1 MAISSWLRPFL
12 GGVGGALS
20 SYGTERARQQSEVRN
35 RLDDILFRAQQES
48 NDNWWTP
55 EQVTEREDAYV
66 EQYGSENEDYIRDYL
81 KPKTPLQRRAA
92 AMESVPETLRP
103 TLPYE
108 RFLEYTA
115 PMNLAGDSWQVYP
128 GGSEW
133 DSPPPGE
140 ELVGPPEERKLED
153 WYAEAQGDWNR
164 ALRAT
169 GQLNAE
175 IDAMTDTEKLEA
187 AEEHAQSVFAAGN
200 DPLTRHLAW
209 EKKSGEL
216 KNDQQI
222 DYARRMVDIYLQQY
236 KGQRLVDFDFVKRQA
251 LDPQMYDQ
259 EMRKF
264 NAMQEY
270 SAYVNQK
277 PKVVGQVV
285 SRVMPDGTKVDRL
298 EYYSWIVNKN
308 GRPAWY
314 NLGSTIQGTE
324 QWAHIQQQGQGGG
337 TGVEIMLQ
345 LLQGAGLDPSSI
357 EGMNF
362 MQQNMR
368 QATGAFGAG
377 MSDEEIMA
385 VTGSIQDRAKA
396 AYEAD
401 SEQTLDAAKQ
411 PDEWDSW
418 LEGGPSPKV
427 QEVSPETP
435 EYAGPVYETGQELGD
450 FDLAAL
456 DAYAD
461 REGLGHR
468 GNIPKSQYE
477 EIINTARREASQPTA
492 AETPQ
497 FQGGLSQNQRDQ
509 LLGAEP
515 IGTYADPGTFGVP
528 SLEEGGGRRLR
539 QDFPRTREEGRVAGP
554 ADPRRDILFQKDF
567 QGRMQQVPIR
577 DAFGQDMDR
586 AIKASEEVK
595 GRIRSLEER
604 LGDVR
609 EGYVAPV
616 GQPFDPR
623 HVGGGERERVLDP
636 RGPAEIEA
644 EVQALE
650 TQLEQLRT
658 LSGHFEEYR
667 RQIWR
672 TITERLGPYTTWP
685 EGWKQG
691 PFAVEPSAGRM
702 SPGSRVR

>member
-35 RLDDILFRAQQES
+35 RLDDILFRAQKES
-48 NDNWWTP
+48 NENWWTP

-66 EQYGSENEDYIRDYL
+66 KQYGSENEDYIRDYL
-81 KPKTPLQRRAA
+81 KPKTPLQRRSA

-103 TLPYE
+103 TIDLE
-108 RFLEYTA
+108 RFKEYAA

-128 GGSEW
+128 GGSKW

-175 IDAMTDTEKLEA
+175 IDAMTDTEKLRA
-187 AEEHAQSVFAAGN
+187 AEEYAQSVFEAGN

-216 KNDQQI
+216 KTDQQI

-236 KGQRLVDFDFVKRQA
+236 EGQRLVDFDFVKRQA

-308 GRPAWY
+308 GNPAWY
-314 NLGSTIQGTE
+314 NLGSTIQGQE

-345 LLQGAGLDPSSI
+345 LVQSAGLDPSSI

-368 QATGAFGAG
+368 QATGSFGAG

-385 VTGSIQDRAKA
+385 VTASIQDRAKA
-396 AYEAD
+396 AYESD
-401 SEQTLDAAKQ
+401 SEQTLDDAKQ
-411 PDEWDSW
+411 GWSSSW
-418 LEGGPSPKV
+418 FGGGPSPKV
-427 QEVSPETP
+427 QEGSPETP
-435 EYAGPVYETGQELGD
+435 EYAGPVYETGHDLGD

-456 DAYAD
+456 DAYAT

-477 EIINTARREASQPTA
+477 EIINTARREA
-492 AETPQ
+492 
-497 FQGGLSQNQRDQ
+497 
-509 LLGAEP
+509 
-515 IGTYADPGTFGVP
+515 
-528 SLEEGGGRRLR
+528 
-539 QDFPRTREEGRVAGP
+539 
-554 ADPRRDILFQKDF
+554 
-567 QGRMQQVPIR
+567 
-577 DAFGQDMDR
+577 
-586 AIKASEEVK
+586 
-595 GRIRSLEER
+595 
-604 LGDVR
+604 
-609 EGYVAPV
+609 
-616 GQPFDPR
+616 
-623 HVGGGERERVLDP
+623 
-636 RGPAEIEA
+636 
-644 EVQALE
+644 
-650 TQLEQLRT
+650 
-658 LSGHFEEYR
+658 
-667 RQIWR
+667 
-672 TITERLGPYTTWP
+672 
-685 EGWKQG
+685 
-691 PFAVEPSAGRM
+691 
-702 SPGSRVR
+702 

>member
-20 SYGTERARQQSEVRN
+20 SYGAERGRQQSEVRN

-81 KPKTPLQRRAA
+81 KPKTPLQRRSA

-108 RFLEYTA
+108 RFKEYAA
-115 PMNLAGDSWQVYP
+115 PKNLAGESWQVYP
-128 GGSEW
+128 GGGEW
-133 DSPPPGE
+133 DLPPPGE
-140 ELVGPPEERKLED
+140 ELVGPPEEKKLED

-175 IDAMTDTEKLEA
+175 IDAMTDTEKLQA
-187 AEEHAQSVFAAGN
+187 AEAHAQSVFEAGN
-200 DPLTRHLAW
+200 DPLTRQAAW
-209 EKKSGEL
+209 EERLGR
-216 KNDQQI
+216 NTTDRQI
-222 DYARRMVDIYLQQY
+222 DYERRMVDIYLQRY
-236 KGQRLVDFDFVKRQA
+236 EGQRLADFDFVKRQA

-308 GRPAWY
+308 GNPAWY

-337 TGVEIMLQ
+337 TSSQIMMQ
-345 LLQGAGLDPSSI
+345 LLQGVGLDPSSI

-362 MQQNMR
+362 MQQNMG

-385 VTGSIQDRAKA
+385 ATDAIRDRAQA
-396 AYEAD
+396 AYESD
-401 SEQTLDAAKQ
+401 SEQTLDDAKQ
-411 PDEWDSW
+411 GWWSSW
-418 LEGGPSPKV
+418 FGGGPPAAGD
-427 QEVSPETP
+427 QRLETP
-435 EYAGPVYETGQELGD
+435 EYAGPVYETGQQLGD

-456 DAYAD
+456 DAYAT

-497 FQGGLSQNQRDQ
+497 FQDGLSQNQINQ
-509 LLGAEP
+509 LLEAGP
-515 IGTYADPGTFGVP
+515 IGTYADPSTYGVP
-528 SLEEGGGRRLR
+528 SLEEGGGRRFR

-586 AIKASEEVK
+586 AIKASEGVK
-595 GRIRSLEER
+595 GQIRSLEER

-616 GQPFDPR
+616 GQPFSPR
-623 HVGGGERERVLDP
+623 HVGGGERERVPDP

-644 EVQALE
+644 EVQTLE